1 MWDYLTGNSYN
12 PLWVNLLGMEFR
24 CRLGTTSGEIIE
36 GVYVAQDEAALRR
49 ELEDKGLHVLSLRP
63 RLGIAGLS
71 FGTKTRKI
79 ARHEF
84 LVFNQELATLL
95 KAGMPL
101 VQSLDILRARMS
113 NPAFKSVLD
122 DVYEKV
128 RGGTAL
134 SDAFIAHG
142 DLFPSVYTASLMA
155 GERSGN
161 LDAVLRRFVAY
172 TKTIDTVRSKTI
184 SAMIYP
190 VILILLAAVLVG
202 IIVIKVVPTFAEFYS
217 SFDAELPLSTRV
229 IVGISDVVRAQFYL
243 ILAVL
248 AGAGLAFYAW
258 IKQPGRGAQFDRI
271 LLKLPLVGPS
281 VHKFTTSQMAR
292 TLATL
297 LGGGI
302 PLVNALEIASRSTGN
317 RYMGKELELVA
328 VRVRE
333 GQGFA
338 TTMLERKTVPD
349 VAIKMIEVGES
360 TGALTEMLNSL
371 AEFYDEEID
380 TEVARFV
387 TLVEPAMLVFMGVV
401 IAGIVLALY
410 LPLFQLTSVIGN
422 R

>member
-1 MWDYLTGNSYN
+1 
-12 PLWVNLLGMEFR
+12 MEYR
-24 CRLGTTSGEIIE
+24 CRLGTTSGQIIE
-36 GVYVAQDEAALRR
+36 GIYVAQSEAALRR
-49 ELEDKGLHVLSLRP
+49 ELEDKGLHVLSLKP
-63 RLGIAGLS
+63 KLGFGALS
-71 FGTKTRKI
+71 LGGERGKI
-79 ARHEF
+79 KRHEF

-101 VQSLDILRARMS
+101 VQSLDILRSRLS
-113 NPAFKSVLD
+113 NPVFKSVLD
-122 DVYEKV
+122 DVHEKV

-134 SDAFIAHG
+134 SDAFGAHG
-142 DLFPSVYTASLMA
+142 ELFPPVYTASLMA
-155 GERSGN
+155 GEKSGN

-172 TKTIDTVRSKTI
+172 SKTIDTVRSKTI

-190 VILILLAAVLVG
+190 IILVVLALFLVG
-202 IIVIKVVPTFAEFYS
+202 IIVIKVVPTFAEFYL

-229 IVGISDVVRAQFYL
+229 IVGISDLLRAQLWLLLIAIGGAAIGFY
-243 ILAVL
+243 V
-248 AGAGLAFYAW
+248 W
-258 IKQPGRGAQFDRI
+258 IKQPGRGAQFDRW
-271 LLKLPLVGPS
+271 LLRLPVIGAS
-281 VHKFTTSQMAR
+281 FHKFSTSQLAR

-302 PLVNALEIASRSTGN
+302 PLVNALEIAARSTGN
-317 RYMGKELELVA
+317 RHMGKELEIVA
-328 VRVRE
+328 IRVRE

-338 TTMLERKTVPD
+338 NTLLDRKAVPD

-371 AEFYDEEID
+371 ADFYDEETE

-387 TLVEPAMLVFMGVV
+387 TLIEPAMLVFMGVV

-422 R
+422 N

>member
-1 MWDYLTGNSYN
+1 
-12 PLWVNLLGMEFR
+12 MEFR
-24 CRLGTTSGEIIE
+24 CRLGTTSGDIVE
-36 GVYVAQDEAALRR
+36 GVYVAQSEAALRR
-49 ELEDKGLHVLSLRP
+49 ELEDKGLHVLSLKP
-63 RLGIAGLS
+63 RLGFAGISLGGQS
-71 FGTKTRKI
+71 RKI
-79 ARHEF
+79 TRHEF

-101 VQSLDILRARMS
+101 VQSLDILRSRLT
-113 NPAFKSVLD
+113 NPTFKSVLD

-128 RGGTAL
+128 RSGTAL

-142 DLFPSVYTASLMA
+142 DLFPNVYTASLMA

-172 TKTIDTVRSKTI
+172 SKTIDTVRSKTI

-190 VILILLAAVLVG
+190 LILILLAVVLVG
-202 IIVIKVVPTFAEFYS
+202 IIVVKVVPTFAEFYT
-217 SFDAELPLSTRV
+217 SFDAQLPLSTRI
-229 IVGISDVVRAQFYL
+229 IVGLSDFVRANLML
-243 ILAVL
+243 ILVVA
-248 AGAGLAFYAW
+248 AGAAVTFYTW
-258 IKQPGRGAQFDRI
+258 VKQPGRGAQFDRW
-271 LLKLPLVGPS
+271 LLGVPVVGAS
-281 VHKFTTSQMAR
+281 VHKFSTSQLAR

-302 PLVNALEIASRSTGN
+302 PLVNSLEIASRSTGN
-317 RYMGKELELVA
+317 RYMGQELEIIA
-328 VRVRE
+328 TRVRE

-338 TTMLERKTVPD
+338 ATLLDRHTVPD

-371 AEFYDEEID
+371 ADFYDEEID
-380 TEVARFV
+380 TEVARFITV
-387 TLVEPAMLVFMGVV
+387 IEPAMLVFMGVV

-410 LPLFQLTSVIGN
+410 LPLFQLSSVVGA

>member
-1 MWDYLTGNSYN
+1 
-12 PLWVNLLGMEFR
+12 MEYR

-36 GVYVAQDEAALRR
+36 GIYVAQSEAALRR
-49 ELEDKGLHVLSLRP
+49 ELEEKGLHVLALKP
-63 RLGIAGLS
+63 RLGLGGIS
-71 FGTKTRKI
+71 FGGESRKI
-79 ARHEF
+79 KRHEF

-101 VQSLDILRARMS
+101 VQSLDILRSRLS
-113 NPAFKSVLD
+113 NPLFKSVLD

-134 SDAFIAHG
+134 SDAFSAHG

-172 TKTIDTVRSKTI
+172 SKTIDTVRSKTI

-190 VILILLAAVLVG
+190 VILVALAMVLVA
-202 IIVIKVVPTFAEFYS
+202 IIVVKVVPTFAEFYG
-217 SFDAELPLSTRV
+217 SFNAPLPLSTRM
-229 IVGISDVVRAQFYL
+229 IVAVSDIIRAQLWL
-243 ILAVL
+243 ILIAL
-248 AGAGLAFYAW
+248 GAAALGFYTW
-258 IKQPGRGAQFDRI
+258 IKRPGRGAQFDRWV
-271 LLKLPLVGPS
+271 LKLPMIGGS
-281 VHKFTTSQMAR
+281 VHKFSTSQMAR

-302 PLVNALEIASRSTGN
+302 PLVNALEIAARSTGN
-317 RYMGKELELVA
+317 RHMGQELEIVGA
-328 VRVRE
+328 RVRE
-333 GQGFA
+333 GQSFA
-338 TTMLERKTVPD
+338 GTLLERQTVPD

-360 TGALTEMLNSL
+360 TGSLTEMLNSL
-371 AEFYDEEID
+371 ADFYDEEIE
-380 TEVARFV
+380 TEVSRFV
-387 TLVEPAMLVFMGVV
+387 TLIEPAMLVFMGVV

-410 LPLFQLTSVIGN
+410 LPLFNLTSVVGN